1 MADIIQIKQAGPC
14 DAAVIETLAEQVWA
28 QHYTPIIGKAQ
39 VDYML
44 AKFQSERAIKADI
57 ETGYI
62 YTIAYLDDVACGYS
76 AVKIDRGVFLS
87 KFYVLQRER
96 GKGIGKTL
104 MDNIIAIA
112 GQHKRPRIWLTC
124 NKHNPSLSVY
134 KKMNFIII
142 DEVVTDIGGGYV
154 MDDYV
159 LEKKL

>member
-1 MADIIQIKQAGPC
+1 MLFLLPQLYTQIIAAPISSTL
-14 DAAVIETLAEQVWA
+14 AVI
-28 QHYTPIIGKAQ
+28 
-39 VDYML
+39 YMGV
-44 AKFQSERAIKADI
+44 FPGAISYLIWSKVLESMDVSQA
-57 ETGYI
+57 TGYI

-87 KFYVLQRER
+87 KFYVLQSER
-96 GKGIGKTL
+96 GRGVGKAL
-104 MDNIIAIA
+104 MDNIVAIA